1 MKRSYRSIV
10 QLLAVTAVL
19 LVGTVSAHADDY
31 KFSVHN
37 NTNKAIK
44 KILVS
49 QDGEEYGFFDIGKGI
64 KAGATVELVW
74 DESTNGEDCSQF
86 FKAVFD
92 GGDESEPVQF
102 DFCEEGLTLEFE

>member
-1 MKRSYRSIV
+1 V

-19 LVGTVSAHADDY
+19 LVGTVSAFAEDSY

-37 NTNKAIK
+37 NTNKTIK

-49 QDGEEYGFFDIGKGI
+49 EDGEEFGFFDIGKGI
-64 KAGATVELVW
+64 KAGATAELVW
-74 DESTNGEDCSQF
+74 DASTNGEDCSQF

-92 GGDESEPVQF
+92 GGDESEPVEF